1 MALKENAIDEVIV
14 KGNNVIFKAIGS
26 AEWFFSNAS
35 MLSKDQLF
43 KIIAQNPG
51 LKISCI
57 EDRSAEMSQ
66 LMLLSGFGL
75 AMYKALDNIQNKQI
89 GTKKNGGIAK
99 SLVKFSDIDGM
110 ADVKTQMQEIIEYIQ
125 DPKKFTDIGAR
136 LRRGVLLYGPPG
148 TGKTLMAKAISGES
162 GSKFLYRS
170 ASEFLEVY
178 VGVGPSRVRQLFEEA
193 RSYESC
199 IIFIDE
205 IDAIGARAKNQM
217 IDKGGNYELNAT
229 VNQLLVEMDGFA
241 ETDRIVVIAAT
252 NHELLLEKAL
262 IRSGRFDLKIKIELP
277 NLEERRGIL

>member
-1 MALKENAIDEVIV
+1 
-14 KGNNVIFKAIGS
+14 
-26 AEWFFSNAS
+26 
-35 MLSKDQLF
+35 
-43 KIIAQNPG
+43 
-51 LKISCI
+51 
-57 EDRSAEMSQ
+57 
-66 LMLLSGFGL
+66 
-75 AMYKALDNIQNKQI
+75 
-89 GTKKNGGIAK
+89 
-99 SLVKFSDIDGM
+99 M

-262 IRSGRFDLKIKIELP
+262 IR
-277 NLEERRGIL
+277 